1 MHMHYFFSLITT
13 SSSEALFIMHGD
25 QIQGWI
31 NKCGGPVQKKI
42 CGANPQDQN
51 EMTVVFNCCN

>member
-1 MHMHYFFSLITT
+1 MTIY
-13 SSSEALFIMHGD
+13 GD
-25 QIQGWI
+25 ISTLHKVMQSGLEWI

-51 EMTVVFNCCN
+51 EMPNDSVVFNCCN